1 MAKKWESQLSIE
13 LVRLDDRLIHG
24 QVVAGWVKVLS
35 CTKIVVVDDEVASDP
50 FEENLMRM
58 AVPEGIDVE
67 IFAAAD
73 CNGLYQQLD
82 RSPQKT
88 ILLFASVADI
98 LQLFSQGKLPLSKLN
113 IGGVAFAEGREQLT
127 ESLFLSEEEIAM
139 LAKIAN
145 AGVYVEVR
153 PTPFDKAIDFHE
165 LLKVRDA
172 RRLAEG

>member
-1 MAKKWESQLSIE
+1 MSIE

-35 CTKIVVVDDEVASDP
+35 CTRIVVVDDEVAHDP
-50 FEENLMRM
+50 FEESLMRI

-67 IFAAAD
+67 LLAAAD
-73 CNGLYQQLD
+73 CDGLYQELD
-82 RSPQKT
+82 RSPRKT
-88 ILLFASVADI
+88 ILLFSGVADI
-98 LQLFSQGKLPLSKLN
+98 LELFSHGKLPLPKLN
-113 IGGVAFAEGREQLT
+113 IGGVAFSEGREQLT
-127 ESLFLSEEEIAM
+127 ESLFLSEEEIRM
-139 LAKIAN
+139 LAKMAN
-145 AGVYVEVR
+145 SGVYVEVR